1 MSRPATRIHIANV
14 ATLHDAAFAS
24 VRPVAELTVVP
35 AGLPIAAP
43 TALLLVDYA
52 ARLKPTPTPWP
63 RVAAGRLPDRLLVE
77 AAPLRAV
84 LGHGDGLRCWLTGRL
99 GPGDEAWT
107 DWDAFRE
114 VLTRLSPAEV
124 IDLIEFGVHDNL
136 RYADAR
142 GTRLAEPV
150 RLLLEAAD
158 GMGGEDRLPLR
169 VQAVLTDW
177 GVDDAAELA
186 RKVTDTGWFQDMLL
200 RLLDAL
206 WHVGFDEIWARR
218 PAAFTTLPTR
228 VGPPAPGTSPE
239 SWIAS
244 VTGLRIDDRWRWLL
258 DRARRVVVAPCPL
271 LGRHMSVYDAGDAT
285 AYVLWEPATDPT
297 PSTGEGDGVDV
308 GSLARLAPLATAL
321 GDATRLSILLV
332 IARGDRPTAAQLAAE
347 LDLHP
352 STVSR
357 QVTLLERVGLV
368 TVTRDGTAR
377 RHELARDVVRRL
389 CRTLEHAL
397 G

>member
-1 MSRPATRIHIANV
+1 MAISQES
-14 ATLHDAAFAS
+14 AFAS
-24 VRPVAELTVVP
+24 ARPVADLAVVP

-84 LGHGDGLRCWLTGRL
+84 LGHGDGLRCWLTGRID
-99 GPGDEAWT
+99 PGDEAWT
-107 DWDAFRE
+107 EWDAFRDE
-114 VLTRLSPAEV
+114 LAGLSPAGVTE
-124 IDLIEFGVHDNL
+124 LIEFGVHGNL
-136 RYADAR
+136 RYADAA
-142 GTRLAEPV
+142 GNRLSEPAP
-150 RLLLEAAD
+150 LLLEAAD

-177 GVDDAAELA
+177 GVGDAARLA
-186 RKVTDTGWFQDMLL
+186 HRATDPAWFQDTLL
-200 RLLDAL
+200 RLLDGL
-206 WHVGFDEIWARR
+206 WAVGFDEVWTRR
-218 PAAFTTLPTR
+218 PAVFTG
-228 VGPPAPGTSPE
+228 VAAEAHAAAPGTTPE
-239 SWIAS
+239 GWIGS
-244 VTGLRIDDRWRWLL
+244 VTGLRVDERWRWLL
-258 DRARRVVVAPCPL
+258 DRAQRVVVAPCPL

-285 AYVLWEPATDPT
+285 AYVLWEPAAERAPASRRD
-297 PSTGEGDGVDV
+297 DGVDV

-332 IARGDRPTAAQLAAE
+332 IARGDRPTAAQLANE
-347 LDLHP
+347 LELHP

-357 QVTLLERVGLV
+357 QVTVLERVGLV
-368 TVTRDGTAR
+368 TVTRDGAAR

>member
-1 MSRPATRIHIANV
+1 MAIVQGSV
-14 ATLHDAAFAS
+14 FAS
-24 VRPVAELTVVP
+24 VRPVADLAVVP

-63 RVAAGRLPDRLLVE
+63 RTAAARLPDRLLVE

-84 LGHGDGLRCWLTGRL
+84 LGHGDGLRCWLTGRIE
-99 GPGDEAWT
+99 PGDAAWT
-107 DWDAFRE
+107 DWEAFRAE
-114 VLTRLSPAEV
+114 LVGLPPAGVTE
-124 IDLIEFGVHDNL
+124 LIEAGVHNNL
-136 RYADAR
+136 RYADADGAR
-142 GTRLAEPV
+142 PAEPV

-177 GVDDAAELA
+177 GVDDAAALA
-186 RKVTDTGWFQDMLL
+186 RRVTDPAWFQDTLL
-200 RLLDAL
+200 RLLDGIWAA
-206 WHVGFDEIWARR
+206 GFDEVWTRR
-218 PAAFTTLPTR
+218 PAAFTA
-228 VGPPAPGTSPE
+228 VAAAAHPPVPGTSPE
-239 SWIAS
+239 GWIGS
-244 VTGLRIDDRWRWLL
+244 VTGLRVDERWRWLL

-285 AYVLWEPATDPT
+285 AYVLWEP
-297 PSTGEGDGVDV
+297 SGERAPASPPDDAVDV

-321 GDATRLSILLV
+321 GDATRLSILLA
-332 IARGDRPTAAQLAAE
+332 IARGDRPTAAQLATDLE
-347 LDLHP
+347 LHP

-368 TVTRDGTAR
+368 TVTRDGAAR

>member
-1 MSRPATRIHIANV
+1 MSRASSRDYIANV
-14 ATLHDAAFAS
+14 ATLQDAAFAS
-24 VRPVAELTVVP
+24 VRPVADLAVVP
-35 AGLPIAAP
+35 AGLPVAAP

-84 LGHGDGLRCWLTGRL
+84 LGHGDALRCWLTGRID
-99 GPGDEAWT
+99 PGDDAWT
-107 DWDAFRE
+107 EWDAFRDE
-114 VLTRLSPAEV
+114 LTGLSPAGVTE
-124 IDLIEFGVHDNL
+124 LIEFGVRNNL

-142 GTRLAEPV
+142 GGRLAEPV

-177 GVDDAAELA
+177 GVDDAATLA
-186 RKVTDTGWFQDMLL
+186 RRVTDPAWFQDMLL
-200 RLLDAL
+200 RLLDGL
-206 WHVGFDEIWARR
+206 WAVGFDEVWTRR
-218 PAAFTTLPTR
+218 AAAFTTAAAQ
-228 VGPPAPGTSPE
+228 VQVPAPGTTPE
-239 SWIAS
+239 TWIGS

-258 DRARRVVVAPCPL
+258 DRARRVVVVPCPL

-285 AYVLWEPATDPT
+285 AYVLWEPAADPA
-297 PSTGEGDGVDV
+297 PAAHPGDGVDV
-308 GSLARLAPLATAL
+308 GSLAKLAPLATAL

-332 IARGDRPTAAQLAAE
+332 IARGDRPTAARLATE
-347 LDLHP
+347 LEIHP

-357 QVTLLERVGLV
+357 HVTLLEQVGLV
-368 TVTRDGTAR
+368 TVTREGAAR

>member
-1 MSRPATRIHIANV
+1 M
-14 ATLHDAAFAS
+14 ATLHEAAFAS
-24 VRPVAELTVVP
+24 VRPVADLEVVP

-52 ARLKPTPTPWP
+52 ARLKPTPTSWP
-63 RVAAGRLPDRLLVE
+63 RLAAGRLPDRLLVE

-84 LGHGDGLRCWLTGRL
+84 LGHGDGLRCWLTGRI

-107 DWDAFRE
+107 DWDAFRDE
-114 VLTRLSPAEV
+114 LVGLSPAGVTE
-124 IDLIEFGVHDNL
+124 LIECGVHHNL

-169 VQAVLTDW
+169 VQAVLTDR
-177 GVDDAAELA
+177 GLDGAAALA
-186 RKVTDTGWFQDMLL
+186 RKVTDPAWFQDMLL
-200 RLLDAL
+200 RLLDGL
-206 WHVGFDEIWARR
+206 WAVGFDEVWTRR
-218 PAAFTTLPTR
+218 PATFTSVATEAAAA
-228 VGPPAPGTSPE
+228 APGTTPE
-239 SWIAS
+239 GWIGS
-244 VTGLRIDDRWRWLL
+244 VTGLRVDERWRWLL
-258 DRARRVVVAPCPL
+258 DRAQRVVVAPCPL

-285 AYVLWEPATDPT
+285 AYVLWEPA
-297 PSTGEGDGVDV
+297 GERPAAARRDDGVDV

-321 GDATRLSILLV
+321 GDATRLSILLA
-332 IARGDRPTAAQLAAE
+332 IARGDRPTAAQLATE
-347 LDLHP
+347 LELHP

-368 TVTRDGTAR
+368 TVTRDGAAR
-377 RHELARDVVRRL
+377 RHELTREVVRRF